1 MDYVQ
6 KVRADYSISQAALAR
21 FLGVKRSLLSMNE
34 LGKRKFVK
42 ANFIV
47 RLDALIDTHA
57 EVEKEFL
64 VDDSLQVKHAD
75 SQGLIDEI
83 EKALRMLQRQL
94 EKEEVKLEDLNQQV
108 IHAQKAHL
116 ALKKIQASAD
126 LFLFQTSE
134 REWLIE
140 QVHFQEQKLRKA
152 PYLKIILAKARIA
165 SIREEI
171 RLISNELNSIN

>member
-42 ANFIV
+42 TNFIV

-57 EVEKEFL
+57 EVEREFQTEE
-64 VDDSLQVKHAD
+64 SLQFELAD
-75 SQGLIDEI
+75 SQRLIDQI
-83 EKALRMLQRQL
+83 VKALRMLQRQL
-94 EKEEVKLEDLNQQV
+94 EKEEEKLNALNEQL
-108 IHAQKAHL
+108 IHAQKAHI

-126 LFLFQTSE
+126 LFLFQSSE
-134 REWLIE
+134 RDWLSE
-140 QVHFQEQKLRKA
+140 QIHFQEQKIRKA
-152 PYLKIILAKARIA
+152 PFLKMILAKAQIA

-171 RLISNELNSIN
+171 RLLSIELNSIK